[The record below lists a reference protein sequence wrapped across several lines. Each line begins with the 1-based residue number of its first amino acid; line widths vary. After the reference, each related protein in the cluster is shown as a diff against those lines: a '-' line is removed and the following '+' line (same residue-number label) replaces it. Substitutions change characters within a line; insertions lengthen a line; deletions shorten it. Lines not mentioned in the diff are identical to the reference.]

1 MGSFLECALLSCV
14 ETKIKRCMQNGLYNK
29 YIKRLLDIFI
39 SAVALII
46 LAIPMGILVLLVK
59 SKLGSPVIF
68 SQERPGRID
77 PKTGKEKIFKL
88 YKFRSMTDAKDENG
102 NLLPDADRLPS
113 FGKKLRSTSLDELPE
128 LWNILKGDMS
138 IVGPRPLL
146 VSYLP
151 WYTNEERRRH
161 LLRPG
166 LTGWAQVNGRNSVE
180 WEKRFQLDA
189 YYVDNLSLE
198 LDLVIIFRTIQKVL
212 SHSDIAEDTH
222 KLEGNFAE
230 IRSQKDKE

>member
-1 MGSFLECALLSCV
+1 
-14 ETKIKRCMQNGLYNK
+14 MQNGIYNK

-46 LAIPMGILVLLVK
+46 LAIPMAILALLVK

-102 NLLPDADRLPS
+102 ELLPDEDRLPS

-146 VSYLP
+146 VRYLDR
-151 WYTNEERRRH
+151 YTEEQRKRH
-161 LLRPG
+161 TVRPG
-166 LTGWAQVNGRNSVE
+166 LTGLAQVNGRNAISWEDKFKYDVE
-180 WEKRFQLDA
+180 YANKVSFALDKKIFFKTEKTVLKHEGIFATREAMMGEFTGT
-189 YYVDNLSLE
+189 E
-198 LDLVIIFRTIQKVL
+198 IDLTKQIVRNISPKIKV
-212 SHSDIAEDTH
+212 
-222 KLEGNFAE
+222 NFN
-230 IRSQKDKE
+230 